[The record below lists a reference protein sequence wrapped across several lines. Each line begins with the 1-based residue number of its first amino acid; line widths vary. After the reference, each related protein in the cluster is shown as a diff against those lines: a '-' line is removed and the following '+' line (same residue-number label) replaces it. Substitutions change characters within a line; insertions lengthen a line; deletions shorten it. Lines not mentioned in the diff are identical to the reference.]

1 MWPVV
6 HQSTMTSKAY
16 EYALNLLSARA
27 YTSRNLRRKL
37 VQKEFEPDEIEATME
52 RLTASKLLDDSKFA
66 AEYARQKLVAG
77 GSAARRV
84 EQELQKKGIA
94 REQAKEAVDSVVED
108 ESVDAGASAEKA
120 ARKKFKSLSGLEP
133 DVQRRRLFG
142 FLGRR
147 GFALDD
153 VKRAVKTVM
162 AAEEDSA
169 D

>member
-1 MWPVV
+1 MP
-6 HQSTMTSKAY
+6 SNAY

-27 YTSRNLRRKL
+27 YTARNLRRKL
-37 VQKEFEPDEIEATME
+37 VHKEFDPDEIEATME

-66 AEYARQKLVAG
+66 AEYARQKLVVG
-77 GSAARRV
+77 GLSSRRV

-94 REQAKEAVDSVVED
+94 RQQAKEAVDSVVED
-108 ESVDAGASAEKA
+108 ESVDSEASARKA

-142 FLGRR
+142 FLSRR
-147 GFALDD
+147 GFDLDD
-153 VKRAVKTVM
+153 VKRAVETVIG
-162 AAEEDSA
+162 EEENTA